1 MRFLPKTD
9 SHAED
14 IITVV
19 HEEFE
24 KKNNR
29 KKRCPIKKK

>member
-1 MRFLPKTD
+1 
-9 SHAED
+9 
-14 IITVV
+14 VV

-29 KKRCPIKKK
+29 KKRCPIKKKWRRPKISSAIP